1 MIGSDRRDM
10 VLVRKTR
17 MFGLTRAPDLVG
29 PEQLWFNVERPLS
42 LADLRG
48 KLVILDFWTFCCVN
62 CLHTLP
68 TLAALEARFPDEVV
82 VIGVHCPKFDHER
95 DPRMVAQAIARHGI
109 GHPVVHDPDLRLWDA
124 YCVHAW
130 PTLVLIAPDGRVIGQ
145 LSGEPHPDLLPE
157 GIAEMVDRFAAQG
170 RLRPGARHRP
180 PAALAEPG
188 RRLRFPAKIRRGLAG
203 TWVVA
208 DCGHHQVVL
217 FGDDGCERARFGGGE
232 AGWRDGADPLFNGPE
247 GVASDGRHLY
257 VADTRNHVIRRL
269 DPGSGETVTLAGQG
283 WRGGTL
289 GAAVPGP
296 EVALASPWD
305 VEVAGEN
312 LYFANAGSHQLG
324 RLDLRSGMVSALAG
338 CGAESLQD
346 GVGTGCVLAQPS
358 GLALCDDGDALYFA
372 DAESSALRRL
382 CLDSHRVETL
392 VGHGLFDF
400 GHRNGPVAE
409 ARLQHPLA
417 LAVAGGRIFVA
428 DSYNQAVRV
437 VDPVSGQV
445 SDLGAMTDAVGL
457 GEPAGVAT
465 DGPWRLLL
473 SDTNNHR
480 ILEMDLRAG
489 TIRPWVV

>member
-1 MIGSDRRDM
+1 M
-10 VLVRKTR
+10 
-17 MFGLTRAPDLVG
+17 
-29 PEQLWFNVERPLS
+29 
-42 LADLRG
+42 
-48 KLVILDFWTFCCVN
+48 
-62 CLHTLP
+62 
-68 TLAALEARFPDEVV
+68 
-82 VIGVHCPKFDHER
+82 
-95 DPRMVAQAIARHGI
+95 
-109 GHPVVHDPDLRLWDA
+109 
-124 YCVHAW
+124 
-130 PTLVLIAPDGRVIGQ
+130 
-145 LSGEPHPDLLPE
+145 
-157 GIAEMVDRFAAQG
+157 
-170 RLRPGARHRP
+170 
-180 PAALAEPG
+180 
-188 RRLRFPAKIRRGLAG
+188 
-203 TWVVA
+203 
-208 DCGHHQVVL
+208 VL

-324 RLDLRSGMVSALAG
+324 RLDLRSGMVSAL
-338 CGAESLQD
+338 E
-346 GVGTGCVLAQPS
+346 P
-358 GLALCDDGDALYFA
+358 
-372 DAESSALRRL
+372 
-382 CLDSHRVETL
+382 L

-409 ARLQHPLA
+409 ARQQHPLA